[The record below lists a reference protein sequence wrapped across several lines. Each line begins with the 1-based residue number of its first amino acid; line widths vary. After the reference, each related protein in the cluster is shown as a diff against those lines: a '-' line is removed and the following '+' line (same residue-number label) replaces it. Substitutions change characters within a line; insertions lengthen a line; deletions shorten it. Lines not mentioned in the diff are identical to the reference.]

1 VGGTMTER
9 HEATIQRHE
18 RHGSMHAIDARPATA
33 WMHAELARAV
43 VGRCTPSSSVGPTDP
58 SRRSWGFCTTGM
70 PRPLVPNPDTGP
82 GLRLLGAIKTPATE
96 RWPGINLFANI
107 TEDHIGCLLTMATW
121 GGAYELGPV
130 RLSRRMA
137 SEY

>member
-1 VGGTMTER
+1 MHASVGAGC
-9 HEATIQRHE
+9 
-18 RHGSMHAIDARPATA
+18 HGSMRAI
-33 WMHAELARAV
+33 
-43 VGRCTPSSSVGPTDP
+43 VGKPYDP

-82 GLRLLGAIKTPATE
+82 GLRLLGGDQKTPATE

-107 TEDHIGCLLTMATW
+107 TEDHIGWLLTMATW

-130 RLSRRMA
+130 RLSCRMA